1 MSRSRNGQL
10 LYGRVTSEKLPDAIM
25 EPDLRRDL
33 TRTVLA
39 VLIIGG
45 LIAASLWIVRPFLAA
60 TIWATMIAVTT
71 WPVLRTLQTR
81 LWGKRWLAATVMTAA
96 LLLIFVIPLS
106 AAIGTI
112 VANASEIVDWA
123 NRFSDVKLPRPPEFV
138 EKIPIVGEKTAN
150 LWREYADKGPEELAE
165 IVRPYASRVA
175 SWFVAEVGNFGLV
188 TLQFL
193 LTVVIS
199 AILYMTG
206 EDAGRWI
213 RRFGRRLAGE
223 RGDQVVR
230 LAGQAIRG
238 VALGVVVTAFVQSV
252 LGGIGL
258 AIAGVPFAAVL
269 TAVMFMLALAQI
281 GAVPVLLGAAAWLWW
296 KGDTGWFAAL
306 LVWTIVVGSLDN
318 ILRPVLIKKG
328 ADLPLLLI
336 FAGVIGG
343 LFAFGLLGLF
353 VGPVLLAVA
362 YTLLDA
368 WVAETPEAEVN
379 PATAARRPLHS
390 PPPTAESD

>member
-1 MSRSRNGQL
+1 
-10 LYGRVTSEKLPDAIM
+10 M
-25 EPDLRRDL
+25 EQDLRRDL
-33 TRTVLA
+33 TRTVFA

-60 TIWATMIAVTT
+60 TIWATMIVVTT
-71 WPVLRTLQTR
+71 WPVLRTLQVR

-112 VANASEIVDWA
+112 VANAGEIVDWA

-138 EKIPIVGEKTAN
+138 EKIPIIGEKTAN
-150 LWREYADKGPEELAE
+150 LWREYADKGSEELAE
-165 IVRPYASRVA
+165 IVRPYASRVG

-206 EDAGRWI
+206 EDAARWV

-281 GAVPVLLGAAAWLWW
+281 GAVPVLLGGLAWLWW
-296 KGDTGWFAAL
+296 KDHTGWFVAL
-306 LVWTIVVGSLDN
+306 LIWTIVVGSLDN

-368 WVAETPEAEVN
+368 WVAEAPDADVTT
-379 PATAARRPLHS
+379 ATTAQRHARSL
-390 PPPTAESD
+390 PTDAGTG

>member
-1 MSRSRNGQL
+1 
-10 LYGRVTSEKLPDAIM
+10 M
-25 EPDLRRDL
+25 EQDLRRDL

-39 VLIIGG
+39 ILIIGG
-45 LIAASLWIVRPFLAA
+45 LIAASLWIVRPFIAA
-60 TIWATMIAVTT
+60 TIWSTMIVVTT
-71 WPVLRTLQTR
+71 WPVLRALQTR

-96 LLLIFVIPLS
+96 LLLVFVIPLS
-106 AAIGTI
+106 AAIATI

-123 NRFSDVKLPRPPEFV
+123 NRFSDVKLPRPPAFV

-193 LTVVIS
+193 LTVVVS

-206 EDAGRWI
+206 DDAARWV

-223 RGDQVVR
+223 RGDHVVR

-281 GAVPVLLGAAAWLWW
+281 GAVPVLLGALAWLWW
-296 KGDTGWFAAL
+296 KDATGWFVAL
-306 LVWTIVVGSLDN
+306 LIWTIIVGSLDN

-368 WVAETPEAEVN
+368 WVSEAPDADV
-379 PATAARRPLHS
+379 PTTRATQRSVHS
-390 PPPTAESD
+390 PPSDAKSG

>member
-1 MSRSRNGQL
+1 
-10 LYGRVTSEKLPDAIM
+10 M
-25 EPDLRRDL
+25 EQDLRRDL
-33 TRTVLA
+33 TRTVFA

-45 LIAASLWIVRPFLAA
+45 LIAASVWILRPFLAA
-60 TIWATMIAVTT
+60 TIWSTMVVVTT
-71 WPVLRTLQTR
+71 WPILRQLQSR
-81 LWGKRWLAATVMTAA
+81 LWGKRWLATTIMTAA
-96 LLLIFVIPLS
+96 LLLVFVAPFS

-112 VANASEIVDWA
+112 VTNAGTIVDWA
-123 NRFSDVKLPRPPEFV
+123 SRLSDVKLPPPPEFV
-138 EKIPIVGEKTAN
+138 EKVPIIGEKAAKV
-150 LWREYADKGPEELAE
+150 WREYADKGSEELAE
-165 IVRPYASRVA
+165 IVRPYAVRVTG
-175 SWFVAEVGNFGLV
+175 WFVAEVGNFGLV
-188 TLQFL
+188 SIQFL

-206 EDAGRWI
+206 EDAARWV

-223 RGDQVVR
+223 PGDQVVR

-238 VALGVVVTAFVQSV
+238 VALGVVVTALVQSV

-258 AIAGVPFAAVL
+258 AIAGVPLAAVL
-269 TAVMFMLALAQI
+269 TALMFMLALAQI
-281 GAVPVLLGAAAWLWW
+281 GVVPVLLGALVWLWW
-296 KGDTGWFAAL
+296 QGNTAWFVAL
-306 LVWTIVVGSLDN
+306 LIWSIAVGSLDS
-318 ILRPVLIKKG
+318 ILRPILIRKG

-368 WVAETPEAEVN
+368 WVSEASDADA
-379 PATAARRPLHS
+379 PTATAVEQPAHSRPPDADS
-390 PPPTAESD
+390 G

>member
-1 MSRSRNGQL
+1 
-10 LYGRVTSEKLPDAIM
+10 M
-25 EPDLRRDL
+25 ERDPLQRDL
-33 TRTVLA
+33 TRTVFA
-39 VLIIGG
+39 ILIIGG
-45 LIAASLWIVRPFLAA
+45 LIAASIWILRPFLAA
-60 TIWATMIAVTT
+60 TIWSAMIVVTT
-71 WPVLRTLQTR
+71 WPILRALQSR
-81 LWGKRWLAATVMTAA
+81 LWGKRWLATTIMTAA
-96 LLLIFVIPLS
+96 LLLVFVAPFS

-112 VANASEIVDWA
+112 VANAGEIAGWT
-123 NRFSDVKLPRPPEFV
+123 NRLSQVKLPPPPEFV
-138 EKIPIVGEKTAN
+138 EKIPVVGQKAAMV
-150 LWREYADKGPEELAE
+150 WGEYADKGSEELAE
-165 IVRPYASRVA
+165 IVRPYASRVG
-175 SWFVAEVGNFGLV
+175 SWFVAEIGNFGLV

-193 LTVVIS
+193 LTIVIS

-206 EDAGRWI
+206 DDAARWI

-230 LAGQAIRG
+230 LAGQAVRG
-238 VALGVVVTAFVQSV
+238 VALGVVVTALVQSV

-258 AIAGVPFAAVL
+258 AIAGVPFAAIL

-281 GAVPVLLGAAAWLWW
+281 GPLPVLLGGLIWLWTQ
-296 KGDTGWFAAL
+296 GSTGWFVAL

-318 ILRPVLIKKG
+318 ILRPILIKRG

-368 WVAETPEAEVN
+368 WVSEASDADTPEAGAATP
-379 PATAARRPLHS
+379 PARS
-390 PPPTAESD
+390 PPSKCKKG

>member
-1 MSRSRNGQL
+1 
-10 LYGRVTSEKLPDAIM
+10 M
-25 EPDLRRDL
+25 EQGLRRDL

-45 LIAASLWIVRPFLAA
+45 LIAASFWILRPFLAA
-60 TIWATMIAVTT
+60 TVWSAMIVVTT
-71 WPVLRTLQTR
+71 WPVLRTLQSR
-81 LWGKRWLAATVMTAA
+81 LWGKRWLATTVMTLA
-96 LLLIFVIPLS
+96 LLLVFVIPFS

-112 VANASEIVDWA
+112 VVNTDTIVAWA
-123 NRFSDVKLPRPPEFV
+123 NRLSDVKLPPPPAFV
-138 EKIPIVGEKTAN
+138 EKVPIVGEKAASV
-150 LWREYADKGPEELAE
+150 WREYADKGAEELAE
-165 IVRPYASRVA
+165 IVKPYAVRV
-175 SWFVAEVGNFGLV
+175 SGWFVSEVGSFGLV
-188 TLQFL
+188 SLQFL

-199 AILYMTG
+199 AILYMNG
-206 EDAGRWI
+206 EDAARWVL
-213 RRFGRRLAGE
+213 RFGRRLAGE

-238 VALGVVVTAFVQSV
+238 VALGVVVTALVQSV

-258 AIAGVPFAAVL
+258 AIAGIPFAAML
-269 TAVMFMLALAQI
+269 TALMFMLALAQI
-281 GAVPVLLGAAAWLWW
+281 GRLPVLFGALAWLWW
-296 KGDTGWFAAL
+296 QGHTAWFVAL
-306 LVWTIVVGSLDN
+306 LIWTIVVGSLDN
-318 ILRPVLIKKG
+318 ILRPILIRKG

-368 WVAETPEAEVN
+368 WVSEAPDDDV
-379 PATAARRPLHS
+379 PASVEPARPAADP
-390 PPPTAESD
+390 

>member
-1 MSRSRNGQL
+1 
-10 LYGRVTSEKLPDAIM
+10 M
-25 EPDLRRDL
+25 EQDLRRDL
-33 TRTVLA
+33 TRTVFA
-39 VLIIGG
+39 ILIIGG
-45 LIAASLWIVRPFLAA
+45 LIAASIWILRPFLAA
-60 TIWATMIAVTT
+60 TIWSTMIVVTT
-71 WPVLRTLQTR
+71 WPILRTLQSR
-81 LWGKRWLAATVMTAA
+81 LWGKRWLATTIMTAA
-96 LLLIFVIPLS
+96 LLLVFVAPFS

-112 VANASEIVDWA
+112 VANAGEIVDWT

-138 EKIPIVGEKTAN
+138 EKIPLVGEKAAN
-150 LWREYADKGPEELAE
+150 LWREYADKGSEELAE
-165 IVRPYASRVA
+165 IVRPYAIRVA

-188 TLQFL
+188 SIQFL

-199 AILYMTG
+199 AILYMNG
-206 EDAGRWI
+206 ENAGRWV

-223 RGDQVVR
+223 RGDNVVR

-238 VALGVVVTAFVQSV
+238 VALGVVVTALVQSV

-258 AIAGVPFAAVL
+258 AIAGVPFAAAL

-281 GAVPVLLGAAAWLWW
+281 GPLPVLLGGLVWLWW
-296 KGDTGWFAAL
+296 QSNTGWFVAL
-306 LVWTIVVGSLDN
+306 LIWTIAVASLEN
-318 ILRPVLIKKG
+318 ILRPILIRKG

-343 LFAFGLLGLF
+343 LLAFGLLGLF

-368 WVAETPEAEVN
+368 WVSEVRDADV
-379 PATAARRPLHS
+379 PASVEAARPVHS
-390 PPPTAESD
+390 PPSDAKSG

>member
-1 MSRSRNGQL
+1 
-10 LYGRVTSEKLPDAIM
+10 M
-25 EPDLRRDL
+25 EQDLRRDL

-71 WPVLRTLQTR
+71 WPVLRALQAR

-123 NRFSDVKLPRPPEFV
+123 NRFSDVKLPQPPEFV
-138 EKIPIVGEKTAN
+138 EKIPILGEKTAN

-165 IVRPYASRVA
+165 IVKPYASRAA

-206 EDAGRWI
+206 EDAARWV

-269 TAVMFMLALAQI
+269 TALMFMLALAQI

-296 KGDTGWFAAL
+296 KGDTGWFVAL
-306 LVWTIVVGSLDN
+306 LIWTIVVGSLDN

-368 WVAETPEAEVN
+368 WVSEAPDADVPTATVAE
-379 PATAARRPLHS
+379 RPVHS
-390 PPPTAESD
+390 PPTEAENG